1 MTKSEAA
8 LEAFRD
14 GFNCAQAVLG
24 AFSGGFGLDEN
35 AALRIAAGFGA
46 GLGRRR
52 ELCGAVSGAV
62 MVLGLRYGNGAKESN
77 GAVYQ
82 KVQELTGLFL
92 QEKGTL
98 VCSELLERCKLQ
110 RGTGCD
116 EAGGVRERCCAGL
129 VALACELIGKISG
142 EEQGTGERFGE

>member
-8 LEAFRD
+8 LAAFRN

-24 AFSGGFGLDEN
+24 AFSGGSGLDEN
-35 AALRIAAGFGA
+35 TALRISAGFGA

-52 ELCGAVSGAV
+52 ELCGAVSAAI
-62 MVLGLRYGNGAKESN
+62 MVLGLRCGNGAKESN

-82 KVQELTGLFL
+82 KVQEFTGLFI

-110 RGTGCD
+110 TGTVRD
-116 EAGGVRERCCAGL
+116 EAGGLRERCCSGL
-129 VALACELIGKISG
+129 VALACRLIEKISG
-142 EEQGTGERFGE
+142 KEAGTEGTLGE